1 LNDYNKLMKQENTLN
16 LDNFWIPFTA
26 NNAFKAEPRLL
37 VEADG
42 MYYTSD
48 DDKKILD
55 GIAGMWCCNAGHCH
69 PHIVK
74 AVQDQIATMDYATA
88 FNMSHPKAFELAEKI
103 SQLTPEGLDRIFFGN
118 SGSEA
123 VDTAL
128 KVAVAYHV
136 SRGEGQ
142 RSRFISREKGY
153 HGVNVGG
160 TSVGGIPTNRKSFGA
175 LLSGT
180 DHLPHTWDPKE
191 MAFSKGQP
199 TWGLHLAEELET
211 ILTLQD
217 ASTIAGVIIEP
228 VIGSG
233 GVIVPPEGYLERIR
247 EICNKHG
254 ILLIFDEVITGFG
267 RLGNSFAANR
277 FNVCPDIITMAKGLT
292 GAAIPMSATAFKIE
306 IYDEIVKG
314 SDSVIELFHGYTY
327 SGHPVAA
334 AAGLATLEVYENEN
348 LFDHALTMEPIFEE
362 ILHTLKG
369 EKFII
374 DIRNLGLMGA
384 IHFGPK
390 DNRTAVEVASKV
402 FKYCYENDVL
412 VRFSGEFIVLSP
424 ALIVEEEQIKLII
437 ETIRQGIHS
446 LN

>member
-1 LNDYNKLMKQENTLN
+1 MKQENTLN

-26 NNAFKAEPRLL
+26 NRSFKAEPRLL

-55 GIAGMWCCNAGHCH
+55 GIAGLWCCNAGHCH

-74 AVQDQIATMDYATA
+74 AVQDQIATMDYASA

-180 DHLPHTWDPKE
+180 DHLPHTWDPKK

-199 TWGLHLAEELET
+199 TWGLHLAEELES

-247 EICNKHG
+247 EICDKHG

-292 GAAIPMSATAFKIE
+292 GAAIPMSATAFKTE
-306 IYDEIVKG
+306 IYDEIVNN
-314 SDSVIELFHGYTY
+314 SDSLIELFHGYTY

-348 LFDHALTMEPIFEE
+348 LFDRALTMEPIFEE
-362 ILHTLKG
+362 NLHSLKG

-374 DIRNLGLMGA
+374 DVRNLGLMGA
-384 IHFGPK
+384 IHFGSE

-402 FKYCYENDVL
+402 FKYCYENNVL

-437 ETIRQGIHS
+437 ETIKQGIHS

>member
-1 LNDYNKLMKQENTLN
+1 LNDYNKLMKQENTFN
-16 LDNFWIPFTA
+16 LDNFWIPFTG
-26 NNAFKAEPRLL
+26 NKAFKAEPRLL

-191 MAFSKGQP
+191 MSFSKGQP
-199 TWGLHLAEELET
+199 TWGLHLAEELES

-247 EICNKHG
+247 EICDKHS

-292 GAAIPMSATAFKIE
+292 GAAIPMSATAFKTE
-306 IYDEIVKG
+306 IYDEIVNS

-348 LFDHALTMEPIFEE
+348 LFNRALIMEPIFEE
-362 ILHTLKG
+362 NLHSLKG

-384 IHFGPK
+384 IHFGSE
-390 DNRTAVEVASKV
+390 DNRSAVEVASKV

>member
-1 LNDYNKLMKQENTLN
+1 MKQENTFN

-26 NNAFKAEPRLL
+26 NKAFKAEPRLL

-191 MAFSKGQP
+191 MSFSKGQP
-199 TWGLHLAEELET
+199 TWGLHLAEELES

-247 EICNKHG
+247 EICDKHG

-292 GAAIPMSATAFKIE
+292 GAAIPMSATAFKTE
-306 IYDEIVKG
+306 IYDEIVNS

-348 LFDHALTMEPIFEE
+348 LFDRALIMEPIFEE
-362 ILHTLKG
+362 NLHSLKG

-384 IHFGPK
+384 IHFGSE
-390 DNRTAVEVASKV
+390 DNRSAVEVASKV

>member
-1 LNDYNKLMKQENTLN
+1 MKQDNTLN
-16 LDNFWIPFTA
+16 LDNFWIPFTG
-26 NNAFKAEPRLL
+26 NKAFKAEPRLL
-37 VEADG
+37 VEAGG

-191 MAFSKGQP
+191 MSFSKGQP
-199 TWGLHLAEELET
+199 TWGLHLAEELES

-247 EICNKHG
+247 EICDKHG

-292 GAAIPMSATAFKIE
+292 GAAIPMSATAFKTE
-306 IYDEIVKG
+306 IYDEIVNS

-348 LFDHALTMEPIFEE
+348 LFDRALIMEPIFEE
-362 ILHTLKG
+362 NLHSLKG

-384 IHFGPK
+384 IHFGSE
-390 DNRTAVEVASKV
+390 DNRSAVEVASKV

>member
-1 LNDYNKLMKQENTLN
+1 LNDYNKLMKQENTFN
-16 LDNFWIPFTA
+16 LDNFWIPFTG
-26 NNAFKAEPRLL
+26 NKAFKAEPRLL

-191 MAFSKGQP
+191 MSFSKGQP
-199 TWGLHLAEELET
+199 TWGLHLAEELES

-247 EICNKHG
+247 EICDKHG

-292 GAAIPMSATAFKIE
+292 GAAIPMSATAFKTE
-306 IYDEIVKG
+306 IYDEIVNS

-348 LFDHALTMEPIFEE
+348 LFDRALTMEPIFEE
-362 ILHTLKG
+362 NLHSLKG

-384 IHFGPK
+384 IHFGSE
-390 DNRTAVEVASKV
+390 DNRSAVEVASKV

>member
-1 LNDYNKLMKQENTLN
+1 MKQENTLN
-16 LDNFWIPFTA
+16 LDNFWIPFTG
-26 NNAFKAEPRLL
+26 NKAFKAEPRLL

-42 MYYTSD
+42 MYYTSE

-191 MAFSKGQP
+191 MSFSKGQP
-199 TWGLHLAEELET
+199 TWGLHLAEELES

-247 EICNKHG
+247 EICDKHG

-292 GAAIPMSATAFKIE
+292 GAAIPMSATAFKTE
-306 IYDEIVKG
+306 IYDEIVNS

-348 LFDHALTMEPIFEE
+348 LFDRALTMEPIFEE
-362 ILHTLKG
+362 NLHSLNG

-384 IHFGPK
+384 IHFGSE
-390 DNRTAVEVASKV
+390 DNRSAVEVASKV

>member
-1 LNDYNKLMKQENTLN
+1 MKQDNTLN

-37 VEADG
+37 VEANG

-103 SQLTPEGLDRIFFGN
+103 SQLTPKGLDRIFFSN

-191 MAFSKGQP
+191 MSFSKGQP
-199 TWGLHLAEELET
+199 TWGLHLAEELES

-292 GAAIPMSATAFKIE
+292 GAAIPMSATAFKTE
-306 IYDEIVKG
+306 IYDEIVNG

-348 LFDHALTMEPIFEE
+348 LFDRALTMEPIFEE
-362 ILHTLKG
+362 NLHSLKG

-384 IHFGPK
+384 IHFGSE

-412 VRFSGEFIVLSP
+412 VRYSGEFIVLSP

-437 ETIRQGIHS
+437 ESIRQGIHS

>member
-1 LNDYNKLMKQENTLN
+1 MKQENTLN
-16 LDNFWIPFTA
+16 LDNFWIPFTG
-26 NNAFKAEPRLL
+26 NKAFKAEPRLL

-191 MAFSKGQP
+191 MSFSKGQP
-199 TWGLHLAEELET
+199 TWGLHLAEELES

-292 GAAIPMSATAFKIE
+292 GAAIPMSATAFKTE
-306 IYDEIVKG
+306 IYDEIVNS

-348 LFDHALTMEPIFEE
+348 LFDRALTMEPIFEE
-362 ILHTLKG
+362 NLHSLNG

-384 IHFGPK
+384 IHFGSE
-390 DNRTAVEVASKV
+390 DNRSAVEVASKV

>member
-1 LNDYNKLMKQENTLN
+1 MKQENTLN
-16 LDNFWIPFTA
+16 LDNFWIPFTG
-26 NNAFKAEPRLL
+26 NKAFKAEPRLL

-103 SQLTPEGLDRIFFGN
+103 SQLTPEGLDRIFFSN

-191 MAFSKGQP
+191 MSFSKGQP
-199 TWGLHLAEELET
+199 TWGLHLAEELES

-292 GAAIPMSATAFKIE
+292 GAAIPMSATAFKTE
-306 IYDEIVKG
+306 IYDEIVNG

-348 LFDHALTMEPIFEE
+348 LFDRALTIEPIFEE
-362 ILHTLKG
+362 NLHSLKG

-384 IHFGPK
+384 IHFGSE

-412 VRFSGEFIVLSP
+412 VRYSGEFIVLSP

-437 ETIRQGIHS
+437 ESIRQGIHS

>member
-1 LNDYNKLMKQENTLN
+1 MKQENTLN

-26 NNAFKAEPRLL
+26 NRSFKAEPRLL

-55 GIAGMWCCNAGHCH
+55 GIAGLWCCNAGHCH

-74 AVQDQIATMDYATA
+74 AVQDQIATMDYASA

-199 TWGLHLAEELET
+199 TWGLHLAEELES

-247 EICNKHG
+247 EICDKHG

-292 GAAIPMSATAFKIE
+292 GAAIPMSATAFKTE
-306 IYDEIVKG
+306 IYDEIVNN
-314 SDSVIELFHGYTY
+314 SDSLIELFHGYTY

-348 LFDHALTMEPIFEE
+348 LFDRALTMEPIFEE
-362 ILHTLKG
+362 NLHSLKG

-374 DIRNLGLMGA
+374 DVRNLGLMGA
-384 IHFGPK
+384 IHFGSE

-437 ETIRQGIHS
+437 ETIKQGIHS

>member
-1 LNDYNKLMKQENTLN
+1 MKQDNTLN

-42 MYYTSD
+42 MYYTSED
-48 DDKKILD
+48 GKKILD
-55 GIAGMWCCNAGHCH
+55 GIAGLWCCNAGHCH

-191 MAFSKGQP
+191 MSFSKGQP
-199 TWGLHLAEELET
+199 TWGLHLAEELES

-247 EICNKHG
+247 EICDKHG

-292 GAAIPMSATAFKIE
+292 GAAIPMSATAFKTE
-306 IYDEIVKG
+306 IYDEIVNS

-348 LFDHALTMEPIFEE
+348 LFDRALIMEPIFEE
-362 ILHTLKG
+362 NLHSLKG

-384 IHFGPK
+384 IHFGSE
-390 DNRTAVEVASKV
+390 DNRSAVEVASKV

>member
-1 LNDYNKLMKQENTLN
+1 MKQENTFN
-16 LDNFWIPFTA
+16 LDNFWIPFTG
-26 NNAFKAEPRLL
+26 NKAFKAEPRLL

-191 MAFSKGQP
+191 MSFSKGQP
-199 TWGLHLAEELET
+199 TWGLHLAEELES

-233 GVIVPPEGYLERIR
+233 GVIVPPEGYLQRIR

-292 GAAIPMSATAFKIE
+292 SAAIPMSATAFKTE
-306 IYDEIVKG
+306 IYDEIVNS

-348 LFDHALTMEPIFEE
+348 LFNRALIMEPIFEE
-362 ILHTLKG
+362 NLHSLKG

-384 IHFGPK
+384 IHFGSE
-390 DNRTAVEVASKV
+390 DNRSAVEVASKV

>member
-1 LNDYNKLMKQENTLN
+1 MKQENTLN

-26 NNAFKAEPRLL
+26 NRSFKAEPRLL

-55 GIAGMWCCNAGHCH
+55 GIAGLWCCNAGHCH

-74 AVQDQIATMDYATA
+74 AVQDQIATMDYASA

-199 TWGLHLAEELET
+199 TWGLHLAEELES

-247 EICNKHG
+247 EICDKHG

-292 GAAIPMSATAFKIE
+292 GAAIPMSATAFKTE
-306 IYDEIVKG
+306 IYDEIVNN
-314 SDSVIELFHGYTY
+314 SDSLIELFHGYTY

-348 LFDHALTMEPIFEE
+348 LFDRALTMEPIFEE
-362 ILHTLKG
+362 NLHSLKG

-374 DIRNLGLMGA
+374 DVRNLGLMGA
-384 IHFGPK
+384 IHFGSE

>member
-1 LNDYNKLMKQENTLN
+1 MKQENTLN

-103 SQLTPEGLDRIFFGN
+103 SQLTPEGLDRIFFSN

-175 LLSGT
+175 LLSVT

-191 MAFSKGQP
+191 MSFSKGQP
-199 TWGLHLAEELET
+199 TWGLHLAEELES

-292 GAAIPMSATAFKIE
+292 GAAIPMSATAFKTE
-306 IYDEIVKG
+306 IYDEIVNG

-348 LFDHALTMEPIFEE
+348 LFDRALTMEPIFEE
-362 ILHTLKG
+362 NLHSLKG

-384 IHFGPK
+384 IHFGSE

-412 VRFSGEFIVLSP
+412 VRYSGEFIVLSP

-437 ETIRQGIHS
+437 ESIRQGIHS

>member
-1 LNDYNKLMKQENTLN
+1 MKQDNTLN
-16 LDNFWIPFTA
+16 LDNFWMPFTA
-26 NNAFKAEPRLL
+26 NKAFKAEPRLL

-191 MAFSKGQP
+191 MSFSKGQP
-199 TWGLHLAEELET
+199 TWGLHLAEELES

-247 EICNKHG
+247 EICDKHG

-292 GAAIPMSATAFKIE
+292 GAAIPMSATAFKTE
-306 IYDEIVKG
+306 IYDEIVNS

-348 LFDHALTMEPIFEE
+348 LFDRALIMEPIFEE
-362 ILHTLKG
+362 NLHSLKG

-384 IHFGPK
+384 IHFGSE
-390 DNRTAVEVASKV
+390 DNRSAVEVASKV

>member
-1 LNDYNKLMKQENTLN
+1 MKQENTLN

-26 NNAFKAEPRLL
+26 NRSFKAEPRLL

-55 GIAGMWCCNAGHCH
+55 GIAGLWCCNAGHCH

-74 AVQDQIATMDYATA
+74 AVQDQIATMDYASA

-199 TWGLHLAEELET
+199 TWGLHLAEELES

-247 EICNKHG
+247 EICDKHG

-292 GAAIPMSATAFKIE
+292 GAAIPMSATAFKTE
-306 IYDEIVKG
+306 IYDEIVNN
-314 SDSVIELFHGYTY
+314 SDSLIELFHGYTY

-348 LFDHALTMEPIFEE
+348 LFDRALTMEPIFEE
-362 ILHTLKG
+362 NLHSLKG

-374 DIRNLGLMGA
+374 DVRNLGLMGA
-384 IHFGPK
+384 IHFGSE

-402 FKYCYENDVL
+402 FKYCYENNVL

-437 ETIRQGIHS
+437 ETIKQGIQS

>member
-1 LNDYNKLMKQENTLN
+1 MKQDNTLN
-16 LDNFWIPFTA
+16 LENFWIPFTA

-37 VEADG
+37 VEANG

-103 SQLTPEGLDRIFFGN
+103 SQLTPEGLDRIFFSN

-191 MAFSKGQP
+191 MSFSKGQP
-199 TWGLHLAEELET
+199 TWGLHLAEELES

-292 GAAIPMSATAFKIE
+292 GAAIPMSATAFKTE

-348 LFDHALTMEPIFEE
+348 LFDRALTMEPKFEE
-362 ILHTLKG
+362 NLHSLKG

-384 IHFGPK
+384 IHFRSE
-390 DNRTAVEVASKV
+390 DNRTAIEVASKV
-402 FKYCYENDVL
+402 FKYCYENNVL
-412 VRFSGEFIVLSP
+412 VRFSGEYIVLSP

>member
-1 LNDYNKLMKQENTLN
+1 MKQDNTLN

-37 VEADG
+37 VEANG

-55 GIAGMWCCNAGHCH
+55 GIAGMWCCNVGHCH

-191 MAFSKGQP
+191 MSFSKGQP
-199 TWGLHLAEELET
+199 TWGLHLAEELES

-247 EICNKHG
+247 EICDKHG

-292 GAAIPMSATAFKIE
+292 GAAIPMSATAFKTE
-306 IYDEIVKG
+306 IYDEIVNS

-348 LFDHALTMEPIFEE
+348 LFDRALTMEPIFEE
-362 ILHTLKG
+362 NLHSLNG

-384 IHFGPK
+384 IHFGSE
-390 DNRTAVEVASKV
+390 DNRSAVEVASKV

>member
-1 LNDYNKLMKQENTLN
+1 MKQENTLN

-37 VEADG
+37 VEANG

-103 SQLTPEGLDRIFFGN
+103 SQLTPEGLDRIFFSN

-191 MAFSKGQP
+191 MSFSKGQP
-199 TWGLHLAEELET
+199 TWGLHLAEELES

-292 GAAIPMSATAFKIE
+292 GAAIPMSATAFKTE
-306 IYDEIVKG
+306 IYDEIVNG
-314 SDSVIELFHGYTY
+314 SDSAIELFHGYTY

-348 LFDHALTMEPIFEE
+348 LFDRALTMEPIFEE
-362 ILHTLKG
+362 NLHSLKG

-384 IHFGPK
+384 IHFGSE

-412 VRFSGEFIVLSP
+412 VRYSGEFIVLSP

-437 ETIRQGIHS
+437 ESIRQGIHS

>member
-1 LNDYNKLMKQENTLN
+1 MKQENTLN

-26 NNAFKAEPRLL
+26 NRSFKAEPRLL
-37 VEADG
+37 VEANG

-191 MAFSKGQP
+191 MSFSKGQP
-199 TWGLHLAEELET
+199 TWGLHLAEELES

-247 EICNKHG
+247 EICDKHG

-292 GAAIPMSATAFKIE
+292 GAAIPMSATAFKTE
-306 IYDEIVKG
+306 IYDEIVNG
-314 SDSVIELFHGYTY
+314 SDSAIELFHGYTY

-348 LFDHALTMEPIFEE
+348 LFDRALTMEPIFEE
-362 ILHTLKG
+362 NLHSLKG

-384 IHFGPK
+384 IHFGPE

>member
-1 LNDYNKLMKQENTLN
+1 MKQENTFN
-16 LDNFWIPFTA
+16 LDNFWIPFTG
-26 NNAFKAEPRLL
+26 NKAFKAEPRLL

-175 LLSGT
+175 LLSST

-191 MAFSKGQP
+191 MSFSKGQP
-199 TWGLHLAEELET
+199 TWGLHLAEELES

-247 EICNKHG
+247 EICDKHG

-292 GAAIPMSATAFKIE
+292 GAAIPMSATAFKTE
-306 IYDEIVKG
+306 IYDEIVNS

-348 LFDHALTMEPIFEE
+348 LFNRALIMEPIFEE
-362 ILHTLKG
+362 NLHSLKG

-384 IHFGPK
+384 IHFGSE
-390 DNRTAVEVASKV
+390 DNRSAVEVASKV

-437 ETIRQGIHS
+437 ETIRQGIRS

>member
-1 LNDYNKLMKQENTLN
+1 MKQENTLN

-37 VEADG
+37 VEANG

-55 GIAGMWCCNAGHCH
+55 GIAGLWCCNAGHCH

-74 AVQDQIATMDYATA
+74 AVQDQIATMDYASA

-199 TWGLHLAEELET
+199 TWGLHLAEELES

-247 EICNKHG
+247 EICDKHG

-292 GAAIPMSATAFKIE
+292 GAAIPMSATAFKTE
-306 IYDEIVKG
+306 IYDEIVNN
-314 SDSVIELFHGYTY
+314 SDSLIELFHGYTY

-348 LFDHALTMEPIFEE
+348 LFDRALTMEPIFEE
-362 ILHTLKG
+362 NLHSLKG

-384 IHFGPK
+384 IHFGSE

-412 VRFSGEFIVLSP
+412 VRYSGEFIVLSP

-437 ETIRQGIHS
+437 ESIRQGIHS

>member
-1 LNDYNKLMKQENTLN
+1 MKQENTLN
-16 LDNFWIPFTA
+16 LDNFWIPFTG
-26 NNAFKAEPRLL
+26 NKAFKAEPRLL

-103 SQLTPEGLDRIFFGN
+103 SQLTPEGLNRIFFGN

-191 MAFSKGQP
+191 MSFSKGQP
-199 TWGLHLAEELET
+199 TWGLHLAEELES

-247 EICNKHG
+247 EICDKHG

-292 GAAIPMSATAFKIE
+292 GAAIPMSATAFKTE
-306 IYDEIVKG
+306 IYDEIVNS

-348 LFDHALTMEPIFEE
+348 LFDRALTMEPIFEE
-362 ILHTLKG
+362 NLHSLNG

-384 IHFGPK
+384 IHFGSE
-390 DNRTAVEVASKV
+390 DNRSAVEVASKV

>member
-1 LNDYNKLMKQENTLN
+1 MKQDNTLN
-16 LDNFWIPFTA
+16 LDNFWIPFTG
-26 NNAFKAEPRLL
+26 NKAFKAEPRLL

-191 MAFSKGQP
+191 MSFSKGQP
-199 TWGLHLAEELET
+199 TWGLHLAEELES

-247 EICNKHG
+247 EICDKHG

-292 GAAIPMSATAFKIE
+292 GAAIPMSATAFKTE
-306 IYDEIVKG
+306 IYDEIVNS

-348 LFDHALTMEPIFEE
+348 LFDRALIMEPIFEE
-362 ILHTLKG
+362 NLHSLKG

-384 IHFGPK
+384 IHFGSE
-390 DNRTAVEVASKV
+390 DNRSAVEVASKV

>member
-1 LNDYNKLMKQENTLN
+1 MKQENTLN

-26 NNAFKAEPRLL
+26 NRSFKAEPRLL

-199 TWGLHLAEELET
+199 TWGLHLAEELES

-247 EICNKHG
+247 EICDKHG

-292 GAAIPMSATAFKIE
+292 GAAIPMSATAFKTE
-306 IYDEIVKG
+306 IYDEIVNN
-314 SDSVIELFHGYTY
+314 SDSLIELFHGYTY

-348 LFDHALTMEPIFEE
+348 LFDRALTMEPIFEE
-362 ILHTLKG
+362 NLHSLKG

-374 DIRNLGLMGA
+374 DVRNLGLMGA
-384 IHFGPK
+384 IHFGSE

-402 FKYCYENDVL
+402 FKYCYENNVL

-437 ETIRQGIHS
+437 ETIKQGIHS

>member
-1 LNDYNKLMKQENTLN
+1 MKQENTFN
-16 LDNFWIPFTA
+16 LDNFWIPFTG
-26 NNAFKAEPRLL
+26 NKAFKAEPRLL

-191 MAFSKGQP
+191 MSFSKGQP
-199 TWGLHLAEELET
+199 TWGLHLAEELES

-247 EICNKHG
+247 EICDKHG

-292 GAAIPMSATAFKIE
+292 GAAIPMSATAFKTE
-306 IYDEIVKG
+306 IYDEIVNS

-348 LFDHALTMEPIFEE
+348 LFDRALTMEPIFEE
-362 ILHTLKG
+362 NLHSLKG

-384 IHFGPK
+384 IHFGSE
-390 DNRTAVEVASKV
+390 DNRSAVEVASKV

>member
-1 LNDYNKLMKQENTLN
+1 MKQENTLN
-16 LDNFWIPFTA
+16 LDNFWIPFTG
-26 NNAFKAEPRLL
+26 NKAFKAEPRLL

-103 SQLTPEGLDRIFFGN
+103 SQLTPEGLDRIFFSN

-191 MAFSKGQP
+191 MSFSKGQP
-199 TWGLHLAEELET
+199 TWGLHLAEELES

-292 GAAIPMSATAFKIE
+292 GAAIPMSATAFKTE
-306 IYDEIVKG
+306 IYDEIVNG

-348 LFDHALTMEPIFEE
+348 LFDRALTMEPIFEE
-362 ILHTLKG
+362 NLHSLKG

-384 IHFGPK
+384 IHFGSE
-390 DNRTAVEVASKV
+390 DNRSAVEVASKV